1 MTNPMNRNDFITAL
15 DRNGISLDESRLA
28 EVNYY
33 WNLWQDSR
41 RQARKHSMLA
51 EVGIIDFIK
60 WMKKQ

>member
-1 MTNPMNRNDFITAL
+1 MTYKDFLLKVQQAGMTL
-15 DRNGISLDESRLA
+15 NENEGT
-28 EVNYY
+28 YY